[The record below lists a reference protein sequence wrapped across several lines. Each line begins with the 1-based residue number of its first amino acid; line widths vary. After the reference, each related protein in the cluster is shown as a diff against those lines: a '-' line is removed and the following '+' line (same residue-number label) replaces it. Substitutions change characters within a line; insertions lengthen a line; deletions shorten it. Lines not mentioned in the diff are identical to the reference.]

1 VDRAPAS
8 GAVGRGF
15 KSLQAHFQPFL
26 ELLRFDAAMSEINRI
41 PLLEVLLRLEF
52 EKITVP
58 QERFGFLEQILPP
71 DGSESLSVSDDALEL
86 RSSRRISFG
95 RLRDFWSTLLEST
108 LNTLEISS
116 LESISLS
123 YLNEI
128 PLQDLRDFQEYLNI
142 SIEMPPILKDRIE
155 FFRTEFTYKYDF
167 GEIRVWL
174 QPDWD
179 DLLDGYCI
187 QLNME
192 SRKSGPVP
200 VDDLIPVIDKMHTG
214 LKDVFRQVLSENYV
228 RRLPQ

>member
-1 VDRAPAS
+1 MTQFVP
-8 GAVGRGF
+8 
-15 KSLQAHFQPFL
+15 
-26 ELLRFDAAMSEINRI
+26 EIKI
-41 PLLEVLLRLEF
+41 PLLEVVLRIEF
-52 EKITVP
+52 EKISVP

-71 DGSESLSVSDDALEL
+71 DGSESISISDDGLEL
-86 RSSRRISFG
+86 RSTRKISFG

-108 LNTLEISS
+108 LNTLQISN
-116 LESISLS
+116 LDTISLS

-128 PLQDLRDFQEYLNI
+128 PLQDLRDFQQYLNVTI
-142 SIEMPPILKDRIE
+142 QMPATLKDRIE

-179 DLLDGYCI
+179 DQLDGYCI

-200 VDDLIPVIDKMHTG
+200 VEDLINVIDKMHAG

-228 RRLPQ
+228 KQLPQ

>member
-1 VDRAPAS
+1 LTQFVP
-8 GAVGRGF
+8 
-15 KSLQAHFQPFL
+15 
-26 ELLRFDAAMSEINRI
+26 EIKI
-41 PLLEVLLRLEF
+41 PLLEVVLRIEF

-71 DGSESLSVSDDALEL
+71 DGSESISISDDGLEL
-86 RSSRRISFG
+86 RSTRKISFG

-108 LNTLEISS
+108 LNTLQISN
-116 LESISLS
+116 LDTISLS

-128 PLQDLRDFQEYLNI
+128 PLQDLRDFQQYLNVTI
-142 SIEMPPILKDRIE
+142 QMPATLKDRIE

-179 DLLDGYCI
+179 DQLDGYCI

-200 VDDLIPVIDKMHTG
+200 VEDLINMIDKMHAG

-228 RRLPQ
+228 KQLPQ